1 MIRHIC
7 SHSATHSV
15 RIDESLV
22 KVGLIRATTLLQD
35 RSEWTLALT
44 LYATTS
50 VGSLRGSSQGKLSL
64 KSQECL
70 EISLQNL
77 VAHRILVGSWRLDST
92 VQMKR
97 RRCFSCNCEKTNRK
111 HLRPVRP

>member
-77 VAHRILVGSWRLDST
+77 VGRAGLEPATPCVSCKCATRLRQRPLR
-92 VQMKR
+92 VQLYHP
-97 RRCFSCNCEKTNRK
+97 E
-111 HLRPVRP
+111 L